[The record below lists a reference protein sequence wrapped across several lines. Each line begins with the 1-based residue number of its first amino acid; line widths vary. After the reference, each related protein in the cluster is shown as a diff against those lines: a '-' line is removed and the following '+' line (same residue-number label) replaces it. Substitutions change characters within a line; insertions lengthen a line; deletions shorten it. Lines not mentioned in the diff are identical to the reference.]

1 MGPDGGLGLSHF
13 TAYLDSFSGH
23 FSRKSWLFSY
33 NIDLEYWSRDKVQLS
48 NAQKQRPNF
57 ILNSSAGI
65 EKV

>member
-1 MGPDGGLGLSHF
+1 MG
-13 TAYLDSFSGH
+13 
-23 FSRKSWLFSY
+23 
-33 NIDLEYWSRDKVQLS
+33 RDKVQLS